1 MITRCIL
8 RWGLIGGLALGGVTL
23 LVGPERVAAGFSH
36 LRSKAQTLVD
46 AQISEPI
53 ALRRQLAAMADQ
65 YPERIAEVEREVAA
79 VVAQIKSHEYD
90 IDVAQRVV
98 ALTTDQ
104 LSQLKTLITRAET
117 EAQATARPVAL
128 RFEGV
133 RFNVDQAYSEARR
146 INNVRGAFQE
156 RLTHD
161 EQQLKFLQEQHVR
174 LRAILDQL
182 KTEADEFEFQ
192 LAQLDRQIESIE
204 RNDRLIKL
212 TEQQQAT
219 LDNYEK
225 FGKVGNLKQ
234 LEGKLAQLRAVQ
246 QAQMERLEKRGM
258 YRDYENR
265 VRFGVE
271 NRNAQD
277 VDPFDCLDEI
287 NPGDAEKNTAPA
299 HRSMVWNKPVI
310 IE

>member
-36 LRSKAQTLVD
+36 LRTKAQTLVD
-46 AQISEPI
+46 SQISEPV

-104 LSQLKTLITRAET
+104 LSQLKTLITRAEA

-204 RNDRLIKL
+204 RNERLIRL

-219 LDNYEK
+219 LESYEK

-265 VRFGVE
+265 VRFGIE

-277 VDPFDCLDEI
+277 VDPFDVLNEI
-287 NPGDAEKNTAPA
+287 EAGEDQKSVAPA
-299 HRSMVWNKPVI
+299 HRSMVWNKPII